1 MEWLRSRTAV
11 VAVVAVMAALTVCL
25 GAWQGWLAEAAPDV
39 VYVNDNTSPDVEGC
53 NAPDANTIADGIT
66 AADPD
71 DTVIVCD
78 GTYAGGV
85 TVNKSVKIEGR
96 AAADRADIVIEGAS
110 DGFIVSADEV
120 TVRHMRFDGVDGT
133 DTGIHV
139 TGDEATIQDV
149 EAVNWLTGIFLDASS
164 GSVVEDSEVDDNDLG
179 IAAIGGG
186 DNVIRNNVAGDNNVS
201 GVVIEDEDVDLVAGN
216 DLAGTLEGLYLNASG
231 GNLLNVRV
239 VGNTIHAGSEGIYI
253 DDIGAADSLI
263 VIGGRPEDGNTFVGT
278 PDGVTDYFVEMDCGA
293 GPPDTEVTVTATWN
307 YWAGHT
313 SSAAIAAVI
322 YGDEVD
328 LDCAPHGAVV
338 FHPWATTLPPTPT
351 TSPTPTPTPSPT
363 PSPTP
368 TPGTRT
374 FDLQMGW
381 NNFVWTGATGTDPAT
396 VLSCIDGNYVIAY
409 RFVAL
414 NQSFQR
420 YVPGDAV
427 LSNMTNLNKYDN
439 LLVLVTTAAGVQCQD
454 MPVDP

>member
-1 MEWLRSRTAV
+1 MKWLRSRAAV
-11 VAVVAVMAALTVCL
+11 VVLVATAAALTISL
-25 GAWQGWLAEAAPDV
+25 GAWQGWLAEAAGDV
-39 VYVNDNTSPDVEGC
+39 VYVNDNSLPDVEGC
-53 NAPDANTIADGIT
+53 NAPDESTIAEGIT
-66 AADPD
+66 AADPG
-71 DTVIVCD
+71 DTVIVCE
-78 GTYAGGV
+78 GTYAGNV
-85 TVNKSVKIEGR
+85 TVNKSITIEGR
-96 AAADRADIVIEGAS
+96 AEADRADIIVETAS

-120 TVRHMRFDGVDGT
+120 TVRHIYFAGGT
-133 DTGIHV
+133 GAGIYV

-149 EAVNWLTGIFLDASS
+149 EAVEWDSGIYLD
-164 GSVVEDSEVDDNDLG
+164 GSTDSLVEDSDVDDNNYG

-186 DNVIRNNVAGDNNVS
+186 GNVIRSNVAGDGN
-201 GVVIEDEDVDLVAGN
+201 GTGLWIEDEDVDLVAGN
-216 DLAGTLEGLYLNASG
+216 DLAGTAEALYLNADAG
-231 GNLLNVRV
+231 LLNVRV

-253 DDIGAADSLI
+253 DVIDAAESLI

-278 PDGVTDYFVEMDCGA
+278 PDGATDYFVEMECGA
-293 GPPDTEVTVTATWN
+293 GPPYTEVTVNATWN
-307 YWAGHT
+307 YWAGLT

-351 TSPTPTPTPSPT
+351 PSPTPTPTPSPT
-363 PSPTP
+363 PSPSP